1 MPFEI
6 DASLTI
12 IALCAIVIAVCSLIT
27 LVRQL

>member
-1 MPFEI
+1 MPFDI

-12 IALCAIVIAVCSLIT
+12 IALCAIVLAACSVIT